1 MTLSAENMSYFY
13 LKLGVGNSMVEQC
26 LGSTRPHAFIF
37 FGDTKIED
45 YQDNGGAK
53 EVRAFIGCGEAPKS
67 SLFIVIHDG
76 KIWFLRPAGEV
87 MFGNRIEKED
97 GEWHTP
103 KRMHVE
109 IIGGGPRSLVDVP
122 EVLATLPAN
131 QYLARGTFRQITDWG
146 SLKAIDVAAGIPRN
160 GEHWDPEQQTA
171 DQILECIGSPAMET
185 LVAKILEGNGC
196 FIPAHRGG
204 MLKDIDII
212 AHNDSSQEKRIGEMV
227 IPAKSAKT
235 IQVKRWATGVV
246 KPRAADYLVGIDAKG
261 LGGLGASWILAEA
274 KKCQAVWQ
282 WFTRSIGWL
291 PASFVQSPQVSA
303 IFDRGTE
310 TAES

>member
-26 LGSTRPHAFIF
+26 LGSTRPHALIF

-67 SLFIVIHDG
+67 SLFIVNH
-76 KIWFLRPAGEV
+76 E
-87 MFGNRIEKED
+87 
-97 GEWHTP
+97 
-103 KRMHVE
+103 
-109 IIGGGPRSLVDVP
+109 
-122 EVLATLPAN
+122 
-131 QYLARGTFRQITDWG
+131 
-146 SLKAIDVAAGIPRN
+146 AIDVAAGIPRN